1 MKELFERHR
10 DHLTPEEDQAI
21 WGRVEQKLSHR
32 RSFWQSWRFPV
43 SMAAT
48 ASAFLL
54 VFTLTRGSHE
64 LATVNVRTIEPPVS
78 RMTRDHSIDLGQESP
93 QTTGRMDKAPAPAG
107 TLKRAPNQV
116 LIEPST
122 PQSSQTGT
130 QPAPSKVDGKQSIA
144 ERQTNQAAPM
154 ADSFTRLE
162 MPPPEAGSSV
172 QSKGAETNGRS
183 FDQAVQRAKSKDE
196 GTSLET
202 LSESP
207 APSTSD
213 RHFMG
218 TQRQGKPREN
228 IIERLPVAG
237 LSRSHEGA
245 IQQPPQTVVNGD
257 LEKRKDTSG
266 WPNSVGGTTPVN
278 GQAFDAMFFQHYGV
292 NPFIDPEDDKFAT
305 FAVDVDNAS
314 YTLTRSYLER
324 GALPPAEAV
333 RVEEFVNSMRHDYA
347 PPRNA
352 DLSADR
358 EWAPSE
364 HGTFAIHLE
373 AAPSP
378 FGPGLVLFRVGLKG
392 KEIAVSE
399 RKPANLTFVVD
410 VSGSMQRENR
420 LELVKRSL
428 FYLLDQ
434 MNNRDRVALV
444 VYGTNARVVL
454 SPTSLRYRRTIEDAI
469 VSLQPEGSTN
479 AEAGLREGYAI
490 ANESF
495 DQRANNRI
503 ILCTDGVANVGL
515 TDADNILDTIGRSAR
530 RGIALTAIGVGMGNY
545 NDVLIEKLADKGDG
559 NYYYVDDL
567 GEAKKVFVENLT
579 GTLQTIAKD
588 TKIQVEFVSDAVRR
602 YRLLGYENRDVAD
615 RDFRN
620 NAVDAGEVGAGHEVT
635 ALFEMKLDRRATR
648 GPVATVRIRYQDPE
662 TGRFTEEAR
671 TLRAEDIL
679 SRVQNADPTFKM
691 DAAVAEFAEILRH
704 SYWAKDGKL
713 GDARELARNA
723 SRSMDSPKDAEEV
736 VSLIGKA
743 EQLWSR
749 TQPERWQDDDVR
761 PQWEPGQDNEK

>member
-21 WGRVEQKLSHR
+21 WGHVEQKLSVE
-32 RSFWQSWRFPV
+32 RSFWKSWRFPM
-43 SMAAT
+43 SIAAT
-48 ASAFLL
+48 ASAALV

-64 LATVNVRTIEPPVS
+64 LATVQSIEPPREALHVTPFIPPPAAQPRGTEMQPVPSALKDKKVQVTEKEQAEEHLPSGSSVTSESRLTANQASPAVPNDASVETMSDLAGVVS
-78 RMTRDHSIDLGQESP
+78 EQNKLDDSYSRARERNVAQEGSQLGGQSL
-93 QTTGRMDKAPAPAG
+93 QT
-107 TLKRAPNQV
+107 
-116 LIEPST
+116 PST
-122 PQSSQTGT
+122 AATPSPSMPTPSSQT
-130 QPAPSKVDGKQSIA
+130 AGK
-144 ERQTNQAAPM
+144 
-154 ADSFTRLE
+154 
-162 MPPPEAGSSV
+162 
-172 QSKGAETNGRS
+172 RS
-183 FDQAVQRAKSKDE
+183 LDARAKSSRSVMTDMAPQALMSPPPALRKDE
-196 GTSLET
+196 S
-202 LSESP
+202 
-207 APSTSD
+207 
-213 RHFMG
+213 
-218 TQRQGKPREN
+218 
-228 IIERLPVAG
+228 
-237 LSRSHEGA
+237 GA
-245 IQQPPQTVVNGD
+245 
-257 LEKRKDTSG
+257 
-266 WPNSVGGTTPVN
+266 PNSVGGTTPVN

-324 GALPPAEAV
+324 NALPPAEAV
-333 RVEEFVNSMRHDYA
+333 RVEEFVNAMRHDYA

-358 EWAPSE
+358 EWGPSE

-444 VYGTNARVVL
+444 VYGTDARVVL
-454 SPTSLRYRRTIEDAI
+454 PSTSLRDRKSIEDAI
-469 VSLQPEGSTN
+469 VRLRPEGSTN
-479 AEAGLREGYAI
+479 AEAGLREGYAV

-495 DQRANNRI
+495 NARTNNRI

-515 TDADNILDTIGRSAR
+515 TDGDDILDTIGRSAR

-567 GEAKKVFVENLT
+567 PEAKKVFVENLT

-635 ALFEMKLDRRATR
+635 ALFEMKLDRDATR

-662 TGRFTEEAR
+662 TGRVTEEAR

-679 SRVQNADPTFKM
+679 SRIQNADPTFKM

-704 SYWAKDGKL
+704 SYWAKDGNL
-713 GDARELARNA
+713 GSARDLAQNA
-723 SRSMDSPKDAEEV
+723 TRSMDSPKDAKEV
-736 VSLIGKA
+736 VSLIGTA
-743 EQLWSR
+743 EQLWQHS
-749 TQPERWQDDDVR
+749 QPERWNDDVR
-761 PQWEPGQDNEK
+761 PQWEPGQDNDER

>member
-21 WGRVEQKLSHR
+21 WGHVEQKLSVE
-32 RSFWQSWRFPV
+32 RSFWKSWRLAVPL
-43 SMAAT
+43 AAT
-48 ASAFLL
+48 ASAALL
-54 VFTLTRGSHE
+54 VVFMTRDSHE
-64 LATVNVRTIEPPVS
+64 LKTIDVRAVEPQLYSNTQPKA
-78 RMTRDHSIDLGQESP
+78 SP
-93 QTTGRMDKAPAPAG
+93 STETARRERNQVVMEPTLPTLLPPAG
-107 TLKRAPNQV
+107 GQPVAGKVETK
-116 LIEPST
+116 
-122 PQSSQTGT
+122 QSS
-130 QPAPSKVDGKQSIA
+130 A
-144 ERQTNQAAPM
+144 ERQANQAAPVQEKI
-154 ADSFTRLE
+154 E
-162 MPPPEAGSSV
+162 MSDLSAPLEAGALV
-172 QSKGAETNGRS
+172 TQSQGVAADGRS
-183 FDQAVQRAKSKDE
+183 FDEATQRAKSKDE
-196 GTSLET
+196 GTSLDQ
-202 LSESP
+202 SGSVAAPSP
-207 APSTSD
+207 AMPYSPPPASS
-213 RHFMG
+213 G
-218 TQRQGKPREN
+218 TPWGGHKRSYATEQSEKPRESVQ
-228 IIERLPVAG
+228 L
-237 LSRSHEGA
+237 
-245 IQQPPQTVVNGD
+245 QTFKAEPGTQTASN
-257 LEKRKDTSG
+257 LEKRRDASG
-266 WPNSVGGTTPVN
+266 VPNSVGGTAPVN

-333 RVEEFVNSMRHDYA
+333 RVEEFVNAIRHDYA
-347 PPRNA
+347 PPRNPD
-352 DLSADR
+352 DLNASRDDF
-358 EWAPSE
+358 APSQ

-454 SPTSLRYRRTIEDAI
+454 PSTSLRDRRSIEDAI
-469 VSLQPEGSTN
+469 VRLQPEGSTN
-479 AEAGLREGYAI
+479 AEAGLREGYAV

-495 DQRANNRI
+495 EQRANNRI

-515 TDADNILDTIGRSAR
+515 TDADDILETIGKSAR

-588 TKIQVEFVSDAVRR
+588 TKIQVEFVSDTVRR

-635 ALFEMKLDRRATR
+635 ALFEMKMDRRTTR
-648 GPVATVRIRYQDPE
+648 GPVATVRIRYKEAE
-662 TGRFTEEAR
+662 TGRVIEEAR
-671 TLRAEDIL
+671 TLQAEDIL
-679 SRVQNADPTFKM
+679 GRIQNADPTFKM

-704 SYWAKDGKL
+704 SYWAKDANL
-713 GDARELARNA
+713 ESARDLAQNA
-723 SRSMDSPKDAEEV
+723 SRSMDSPKDTKEV

-743 EQLWSR
+743 EQLWPR
-749 TQPERWQDDDVR
+749 TQPDHWDDTVR
-761 PQWEPGQDNEK
+761 PQWEPGQDDEER

>member
-10 DHLTPEEDQAI
+10 DHLTPEEDQSI
-21 WGRVEQKLSHR
+21 WGHVEQKLSVE
-32 RSFWQSWRFPV
+32 RSFWKSWRFPV
-43 SMAAT
+43 SLAAT
-48 ASAFLL
+48 ASAAL
-54 VFTLTRGSHE
+54 VVLTLTRGSHD
-64 LATVNVRTIEPPVS
+64 LATVNVREVGAPAPLANYVSPAPERQTRGTDIQARPKEDKDGKIQVQGKQQVDLPSTSSAISNSAPQKSQATHGIGLGMAAAAPEEANKLNDSFGQAVKRKEAQEGSGIVQLDSPATGMPPQFQS
-78 RMTRDHSIDLGQESP
+78 Q
-93 QTTGRMDKAPAPAG
+93 APAPAPSAEAYGQSLTQG
-107 TLKRAPNQV
+107 TRKATRSVDEL
-116 LIEPST
+116 
-122 PQSSQTGT
+122 QSQIRNRIDVPPTIVQIQT
-130 QPAPSKVDGKQSIA
+130 
-144 ERQTNQAAPM
+144 R
-154 ADSFTRLE
+154 
-162 MPPPEAGSSV
+162 
-172 QSKGAETNGRS
+172 
-183 FDQAVQRAKSKDE
+183 KDE
-196 GTSLET
+196 S
-202 LSESP
+202 
-207 APSTSD
+207 
-213 RHFMG
+213 
-218 TQRQGKPREN
+218 
-228 IIERLPVAG
+228 
-237 LSRSHEGA
+237 GA
-245 IQQPPQTVVNGD
+245 
-257 LEKRKDTSG
+257 
-266 WPNSVGGTTPVN
+266 PNSVGGTTPVN

-333 RVEEFVNSMRHDYA
+333 RVEEFVNAMRHDYA
-347 PPRNA
+347 PPRNPD
-352 DLSADR
+352 DLNASRD
-358 EWAPSE
+358 WAPSD

-444 VYGTNARVVL
+444 VYGTDARVL
-454 SPTSLRYRRTIEDAI
+454 LPSTSLRDRQTIEDAI
-469 VSLQPEGSTN
+469 VRLQPEGSTN
-479 AEAGLREGYAI
+479 AEAGLREGYAV

-495 DQRANNRI
+495 NARSNNRI

-515 TDADNILDTIGRSAR
+515 TDADDILDTIGRSAR

-588 TKIQVEFVSDAVRR
+588 TKIQVEFVPDAVRR

-615 RDFRN
+615 QDFRN

-635 ALFEMKLDRRATR
+635 ALFEMKLDRDATR

-662 TGRFTEEAR
+662 TGRATEEAR

-679 SRVQNADPTFKM
+679 SRIQNADPTFKM

-704 SYWAKDGKL
+704 SYWAKDGTL
-713 GDARELARNA
+713 ESARDLAQNA
-723 SRSMDSPKDAEEV
+723 SRSMDSPKDAKEV

-743 EQLWSR
+743 EQLWPSAD
-749 TQPERWQDDDVR
+749 PDEWNSDIR
-761 PQWEPGQDNEK
+761 PQWEPGQDNEKR